1 MDKKLREALVGTM
14 GHFWTSLQDFPESET
29 GRPGHGS
36 KVGPH
41 YAVRTMKTAEEGWRL
56 DHERQ
61 YPAAV
66 VGATEQGGFLAYD
79 IRDMPEN
86 SIFGGGATTPVK
98 SYHARAI
105 VVGIDPFDLASTDL
119 LAISATFP
127 GVIEWC
133 GAKAVVAKTKK
144 GSDGKPESATFE
156 LRKIHP
162 VTAKLKRGA
171 SVEIGVPW
179 KARGIDAEGFIGAA
193 PLQFTVEYERA
204 KNWYDL
210 INPVANFQ
218 ALLSL
223 AYDNLVLA
231 GEGTAVIEAN
241 ANEDP
246 SNKGKLW
253 SSALM
258 EVPRGVSEP
267 AERRS
272 WPSFYLATIG
282 GMPGVARWIRL
293 CAEYPRATYPL
304 TNKYSIGTGTVEI
317 EMINISVAIEYWVG
331 SCKRNGRPKWTKS
344 GGKNHALTLARH
356 VGSEFATFVGD
367 IDKWAELFWNRYN
380 ALKHQPGIKYD
391 AYEMSYLM
399 RTGRILLMCALLN
412 RVSSTKSP
420 TKSICSSHMHDSL
433 GHRIREL
440 LDSNPTLFEGW

>member
-1 MDKKLREALVGTM
+1 
-14 GHFWTSLQDFPESET
+14 
-29 GRPGHGS
+29 
-36 KVGPH
+36 
-41 YAVRTMKTAEEGWRL
+41 MKTAEEGWRL

-61 YPAAV
+61 YPPAAV
-66 VGATEQGGFLAYD
+66 VGGHRARRVSRVRHPRHAREQHFRRRCND
-79 IRDMPEN
+79 
-86 SIFGGGATTPVK
+86 PVK

-162 VTAKLKRGA
+162 PVTAKLKRGA

-193 PLQFTVEYERA
+193 PPLQFTVEYERA

-231 GEGTAVIEAN
+231 GGGHGRDRAN

-246 SNKGKLW
+246 SNKGE
-253 SSALM
+253 AM
-258 EVPRGVSEP
+258 VVR
-267 AERRS
+267 
-272 WPSFYLATIG
+272 THG
-282 GMPGVARWIRL
+282 GAAW
-293 CAEYPRATYPL
+293 
-304 TNKYSIGTGTVEI
+304 
-317 EMINISVAIEYWVG
+317 
-331 SCKRNGRPKWTKS
+331 
-344 GGKNHALTLARH
+344 
-356 VGSEFATFVGD
+356 
-367 IDKWAELFWNRYN
+367 
-380 ALKHQPGIKYD
+380 
-391 AYEMSYLM
+391 
-399 RTGRILLMCALLN
+399 RI
-412 RVSSTKSP
+412 
-420 TKSICSSHMHDSL
+420 
-433 GHRIREL
+433 
-440 LDSNPTLFEGW
+440 